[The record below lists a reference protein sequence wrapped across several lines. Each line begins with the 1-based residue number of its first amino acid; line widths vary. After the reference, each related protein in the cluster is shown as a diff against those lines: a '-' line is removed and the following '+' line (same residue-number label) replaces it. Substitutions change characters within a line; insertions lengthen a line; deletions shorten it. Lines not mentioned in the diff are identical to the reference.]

1 MPLPPA
7 FNALVALRRFVTYEL
22 SDDPDRP
29 GKTIKRP
36 TDVRTGHYC
45 KVTDPDHHYSYPEAE
60 AALATRVGRH
70 GVGFVFMEGDG
81 FWFLD
86 IDSCLVVLPGK
97 QEWSAL
103 ALELCARFNGCAV
116 EISQS
121 GTGLHIIGRGAAPDH
136 GCKNV
141 PLGLEFYTNARFVA
155 LTGTSAQG
163 DAGFDASAL
172 LPGLVEQYFPHNPHG
187 DIVGWQSEPV
197 PEWKG
202 PKDDADLLRAAMA
215 SGQKDGAKRFGDG
228 ITFADLWTADADK
241 LSRKWPSDK
250 DAFGHSE
257 ADAALV
263 SHLAFWT
270 GKNHERIRDLMWQSE
285 LVRPK
290 WEERDDYLETTIM
303 KATSVVKNVATGREP
318 VPPPGMA
325 AQSPSVTNGPLPP
338 LDPTVGPA
346 ALVTHAPRPR
356 TAGREYLGIDDQL
369 SYFQSCVYI
378 VESNKVW
385 IPSTGSML
393 DKARFDVVYG
403 GYVFALDAE
412 NRKTTTS
419 AFEAF
424 TVSRLFEAPRADR
437 SAFRPEHP
445 AGAIIQEA
453 GLSLVNSYIPIATPR
468 VVGDVGPFVRHME
481 KLFPVPRDLAIIL
494 NYMASLVQ
502 NPGVKFQWWPVIQ
515 GCEGNGKSLIIRV
528 LTFAVGVRYSHLV
541 NPEAMAKTGNQ
552 FNAWIEGNLLLGVEE
567 IYVNNRRDFLDT
579 FKPVVTD
586 DRNAMEGKGGNQRTG
601 DNRMN
606 GVLNTNHPEGVP
618 INTDSRRYAIF
629 YTPQQSVAD
638 LHRDGMM
645 GEYFPDLYDW
655 LKGRRAYAG
664 LGVDHG
670 YAVVNEFLQTFPLA
684 AELDPAHL
692 CTRAP
697 ETSSTAAALAISLG
711 RVEQEILEAVE
722 EGRVGF
728 RGGWISSVFMS
739 RLLDDIN
746 VTLPRRK
753 FREILER
760 IGYFPHPGLKAG
772 RVDNDVMPDNSK
784 PCLYTTAGHLAL
796 NFEGGV
802 NIAKAYTDAQKN
814 AEIIDGSRFKR

>member
-1 MPLPPA
+1 VPLPPA

-22 SDDPDRP
+22 FPDPDRP

-36 TDVRTGHYC
+36 TDVRTGYYC
-45 KVTDPDHHYSYPEAE
+45 KVSDPDHHYSYAEAE
-60 AALATRVGRH
+60 ATGRP
-70 GVGFVFMEGDG
+70 VGFVFMEGDG
-81 FWFLD
+81 FWFAD
-86 IDSCLVVLPGK
+86 IDSCLVELPGRR
-97 QEWSAL
+97 EWSAL
-103 ALELCARFNGCAV
+103 ALELCQRFAGCAV
-116 EISQS
+116 EVSQS
-121 GTGLHIIGRGAAPDH
+121 GTGLHIIGRGRIPDH
-136 GCKNV
+136 SCRNI
-141 PLGLEFYTNARFVA
+141 PLGLEFYHHERFVA

-163 DAGFDASAL
+163 DAGFDASAA
-172 LPGLVEQYFPHNPHG
+172 LPAFVEQYFTPNPHG
-187 DIVGWQSEPV
+187 DLTGWQSEPV

-228 ITFADLWTADADK
+228 ITFADLWTADATK
-241 LSRKWPSDK
+241 LAAKWPSDK
-250 DAFGHSE
+250 DDFGHSE

-270 GKNHERIRDLMWQSE
+270 GKNHERIRDLMWQSD

-290 WEERDDYLETTIM
+290 WEERPEYLDTTIM

-325 AQSPSVTNGPLPP
+325 AQSPSVTAQAH
-338 LDPTVGPA
+338 PTAAVGESAGLAPY
-346 ALVTHAPRPR
+346 VVHAPVPR

-369 SYFQSCVYI
+369 SYFSGCVYI
-378 VESNKVW
+378 TESHKVW
-385 IPSTGSML
+385 IPSNGTML
-393 DKARFDVVYG
+393 DKARFDVIYG
-403 GYVFALDAE
+403 GYIFALDAE
-412 NRKTTTS
+412 NRKTTDS
-419 AFEAF
+419 AFDAL
-424 TVSRLFEAPRADR
+424 TRSRLFIRPSADR
-437 SAFRPEHP
+437 AAFRPEHGP
-445 AGAIIQEA
+445 GAIIQEA
-453 GLSLVNSYIPIATPR
+453 GLSLVNTYIPIDTPR
-468 VVGDVGPFVRHME
+468 RQGDAGPFIRHME
-481 KLFPVPRDLAIIL
+481 KLFPVARDLAIIL

-515 GCEGNGKSLIIRV
+515 GAEGNGKTLIFRV
-528 LTFAVGVRYSHLV
+528 LTFAVGARYSHLV

-552 FNAWIEGNLLLGVEE
+552 FNSWIEGNLLLGVEE

-586 DRNAMEGKGGNQRTG
+586 DRNAMERKGGDQRTG

-606 GVLNTNHPEGVP
+606 GILNTNHPEGVP
-618 INTDSRRYAIF
+618 ITTDSRRYAIF
-629 YTPQQSVAD
+629 YTPQQTVAD
-638 LHRDGMM
+638 LQRDGMM

-655 LKGRRAYAG
+655 LKGRRAYAD
-664 LGVDHG
+664 LGVDYG
-670 YAVVNEFLQTFPLA
+670 YSIVNEFLQTFPIA

-739 RLLDDIN
+739 RLLDDIG

-760 IGYFPHPGLKAG
+760 IGYFEHPGLRSG
-772 RVDNDVMPDNSK
+772 RVDNEIMPDNSK
-784 PCLYTTAGHLAL
+784 PRLYTTAGHLSL
-796 NFEGGV
+796 NFDTPV
-802 NIAKAYTDAQKN
+802 NIAKSYTDAQKN